1 MGPDKLVLFVH
12 INPKDIQ
19 DPKYDPSKS
28 LVDEEG
34 PI

>member
-19 DPKYDPSKS
+19 NPKYDSQFFS
-28 LVDEEG
+28 IDE
-34 PI
+34 